1 MSMDP
6 SQRVKLNGERPQ
18 STPYQYLL
26 HLLVRCEECGE
37 VEDKFLNVRA
47 QEELTFNDLADD
59 VTKVLKANPGAE
71 LKHWH
76 VVEAYRSVG
85 T

>member
-1 MSMDP
+1 MDP
-6 SQRVKLNGERPQ
+6 SQRVQLNGERPQ

-59 VTKVLKANPGAE
+59 VTRVLKANPGTE

-76 VVEAYRSVG
+76 VVNAYRRVG